1 VCGSVEGLFE
11 MTRISLILA
20 AGTCALLGGCT
31 SMGWHTYAQAP
42 RSQQVAANGTNAAL
56 ICRDLAPTGSRMVRR
71 ECHTQAEWDTL
82 AEGAMQQFNQDAAR
96 SLPSTN
102 PGSATGR

>member
-1 VCGSVEGLFE
+1 
-11 MTRISLILA
+11 MPRTALILLA
-20 AGTCALLGGCT
+20 SLGALLGGCT
-31 SMGWHTYAQAP
+31 STSWHTYASAP
-42 RSQQVAANGTNAAL
+42 RSQQLAAANSPGM
-56 ICRDLAPTGSRMVRR
+56 ICKDQAPTGSKMVRR

-82 AEGAMQQFNQDAAR
+82 ADGEMQKFNTDAAR